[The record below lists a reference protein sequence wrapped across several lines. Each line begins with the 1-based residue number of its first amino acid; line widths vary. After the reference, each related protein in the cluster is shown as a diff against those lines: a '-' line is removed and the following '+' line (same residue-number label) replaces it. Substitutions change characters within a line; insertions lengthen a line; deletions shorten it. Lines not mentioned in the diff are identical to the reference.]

1 MPSDFPALLALVG
14 QILLGGFFVI
24 AAIRN
29 IMNWQRVRV
38 AMATGPLPN
47 PEMVGIVGITMQAVG
62 GVSVLLNLWPA
73 IGAAIAILFLILAST
88 MFHPFW
94 KYQGDERATHLY
106 PCLANA
112 AMAGGM
118 LMVAAKA
125 LGG

>member
-1 MPSDFPALLALVG
+1 MPSDFPSLLALAG
-14 QILLGGFFVI
+14 QILLGGFFII

-29 IMNWQRVRV
+29 VMNWQNVRT

-47 PEMVGIVGITMQAVG
+47 PEMVGIVGITMQAVSG
-62 GVSVLLNLWPA
+62 LSVFFNLWPA
-73 IGAAIAILFLILAST
+73 IGAAVAIAFLILASV

-94 KYQGDERATHLY
+94 KYQGAERAAHLY

-118 LMVAAKA
+118 LMVAARA